1 MLNYKEEY
9 EKWLNNNELDA
20 DLLKELKQIDDN
32 EAEKE
37 DRFYQDLTFG
47 TAGLRGKL
55 GAGTNR
61 MNIYTVARA
70 TKGFAKVIINHGQ
83 EAMNK
88 GVAIAHDCRIM
99 SPEFAKL
106 SAQILATYGIK
117 VYLFD
122 SLRPTPELS
131 YAVRYYGCIAGINIT
146 ASHNP
151 KEYNG
156 YKAYWQ
162 EGAQIKDKIAN
173 QILDEIG
180 KIDIFDDTKLMDF
193 DEAKEKGIINI
204 INEEVDK
211 SYYDAVLGV
220 SLTDDV
226 DKDIKIV
233 YTPLNGAGNIAV
245 RTIFEKKGYK
255 NVYVVKEQEN
265 PDGTF
270 PTIAYPNPEDQ
281 RAFEYSQKLGLEVG
295 ADILIATDPDSDRL
309 AVQIIEDGQVYGFN
323 GNQIGVILINYILEG
338 RKKNNMLPANGA
350 IIKSIVTGDM
360 GVKIAESYG
369 VKSFNVLTGFKNIA
383 DLQNEWDRTG
393 EYEYIFGY
401 EESIGYN
408 PGNFVRDKDA
418 VSSALLLAEAA
429 AYYKKQGKTLK
440 KVLDELFER
449 YGYYA
454 EDTLSIVLEGI
465 EGQARIK
472 RIMNEIRDIFPRR
485 IGDFSAIATVDYN
498 TLVRTDLTT
507 NTTESVVMEKTN
519 AFECRYEDG
528 SWYTLRPSGTEPKIK
543 LYIYTNADKLERAKA
558 KVEEIAEEVKKA
570 IDNVK

>member
-37 DRFYQDLTFG
+37 DRFYQDPTFG

-211 SYYDAVLGV
+211 SYYGAVLGV

-338 RKKNNMLPANGA
+338 RKKNNRLPANGA